1 MPSALETRTRSP
13 SLAVD
18 YPDTLASMTF
28 DPTAALEEA
37 LQAHGIRTARA
48 GNDVLVGDSGMVM
61 SAAIVGTW
69 KHVQAQLVQLDVRVR
84 SPWLGYKLL
93 IESFAG
99 GGADED
105 AAAQQAFD
113 KFLQASMHVL
123 LAALVDRKYGADQVE
138 WEEWIHEDRKWQVC
152 VGPLLMQGA
161 APEGLAFGKL
171 LDVMQESLPESLDSK
186 AHWLRV
192 YFRKD
197 GQPMAVS
204 EALLDNEDWAEGK
217 KLVEEASWPVGKYG
231 ARLFLMMMPG

>member
-1 MPSALETRTRSP
+1 MPLALQTGKRPPTSAD
-13 SLAVD
+13 D
-18 YPDTLASMTF
+18 YPDTLACMTF

-37 LQAHGIRTARA
+37 LKEHGIRTALA
-48 GNDVLVGDSGMVM
+48 GNDVLVSDSGMVI

-69 KHVQAQLVQLDVRVR
+69 KHAQAHLIQLDVRVR
-84 SPWLGYKLL
+84 SPWLGHRLL

-105 AAAQQAFD
+105 TAAQQAFD

-123 LAALVDRKYGADQVE
+123 LAALVDRRYGADQVE
-138 WEEWIHEDRKWQVC
+138 WEEWVLDGRRWQVC
-152 VGPLLMQGA
+152 VGPLLLQGA
-161 APEGLAFGKL
+161 PPDGLAFGTL
-171 LDVMQESLPESLDSK
+171 LDAMKESLPAALDSG

-217 KLVEEASWPVGKYG
+217 RIVEESSWPVGKYG
-231 ARLFLMMMPG
+231 ARLF